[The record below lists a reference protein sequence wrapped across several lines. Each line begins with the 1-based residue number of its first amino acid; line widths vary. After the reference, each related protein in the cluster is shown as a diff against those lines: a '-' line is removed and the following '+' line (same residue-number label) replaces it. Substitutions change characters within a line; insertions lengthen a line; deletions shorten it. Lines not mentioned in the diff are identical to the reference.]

1 MNRLVLVVV
10 ALLTGLPAVATAQDK
25 ALEALCGDLFGARQ
39 TAIRLRDGGF
49 PLQVAVNETM
59 ARSEWRTASMQ
70 NQTLALRVVQE
81 AYTAPGLPSSEVIRG
96 VCQRAIDAPKSQ

>member
-1 MNRLVLVVV
+1 MNLSVFAVV
-10 ALLTGLPAVATAQDK
+10 ALATVLPGFATAQEK

>member
-1 MNRLVLVVV
+1 MKWSVFAVV
-10 ALLTGLPAVATAQDK
+10 ALATGLSGLATAQDK

-81 AYTAPGLPSSEVIRG
+81 VYTAPGLPSSEVIRG
-96 VCQRAIDAPKSQ
+96 VCQRAVDAPKPQ